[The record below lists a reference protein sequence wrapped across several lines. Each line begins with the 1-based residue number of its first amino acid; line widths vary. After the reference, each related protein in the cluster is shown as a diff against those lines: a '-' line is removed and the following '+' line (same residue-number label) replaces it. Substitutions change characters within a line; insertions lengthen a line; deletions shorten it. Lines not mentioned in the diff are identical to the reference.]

1 MRLDIK
7 TLRQEKKM
15 TKNELAQRIGVSV
28 STLRNWEEGD
38 NDPRLCEVTS
48 ICRALDIDPNKLFN
62 YDSRDIIYV
71 DSLTNDQCNLLINL
85 VQSMKNSNANI
96 RELQSKIQDKRQNK

>member
-7 TLRQEKKM
+7 SLRRAKKM
-15 TKNELAQRIGVSV
+15 TKNELAQRIGVSI

-48 ICRALDIDPNKLFN
+48 ICRALNIDPNKLFN
-62 YDSRDIIYV
+62 YDSRAVIYV
-71 DSLTNDQCNLLINL
+71 DGLTEDQRILLDGL
-85 VQSMKNSNANI
+85 VQSMQNDNLKI
-96 RELQSKIQDKRQNK
+96 KELQSRIK